1 MRFCIRM
8 VALGR
13 HPIRHPI
20 RLDDLRN
27 LWRLYGGVCGKIAKF
42 ANYYAA
48 DQNLVWT
55 AGI

>member
-1 MRFCIRM
+1 MKEPC
-8 VALGR
+8 
-13 HPIRHPI
+13 
-20 RLDDLRN
+20 DLRN

-55 AGI
+55 AGMK